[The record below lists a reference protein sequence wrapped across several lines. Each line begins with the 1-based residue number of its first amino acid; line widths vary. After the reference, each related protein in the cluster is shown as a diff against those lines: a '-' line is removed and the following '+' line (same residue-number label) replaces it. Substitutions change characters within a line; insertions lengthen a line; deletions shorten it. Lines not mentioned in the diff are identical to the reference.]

1 MFYYVVGDNHMAG
14 MYGVEA
20 AEKQSDVHGGKSNSI
35 ASIWNMIKV
44 IDLSTWAGMKQL
56 SYYHYIIQL

>member
-1 MFYYVVGDNHMAG
+1 MAG

-44 IDLSTWAGMKQL
+44 IDLSSWAGMKQL